1 MVVVE
6 LEKKVDMI
14 PAAAAAAVAAGP
26 TITLEH
32 SFSPLVLD
40 ASS

>member
-6 LEKKVDMI
+6 LEKKVGVI
-14 PAAAAAAVAAGP
+14 PAADAAAAAGP
-26 TITLEH
+26 TITLEY
-32 SFSPLVLD
+32 SFSSLVLD